1 MERVFR
7 CRAVTTKAKIKVTL
21 NREEDV
27 SSVGPTVAHQLN
39 FLIILTSSNFWI
51 LIDIKIWASR
61 SRHLKEEIFGL
72 VFKSLLIADAED
84 DFSVY

>member
-39 FLIILTSSNFWI
+39 FLIIINF
-51 LIDIKIWASR
+51 IKF
-61 SRHLKEEIFGL
+61 L
-72 VFKSLLIADAED
+72 DPN
-84 DFSVY
+84 